1 MMDDNSSNNLQFSQA
16 TTPESMLR
24 VKDCEVARTAEEL
37 IAWIESV
44 HDHYDRT
51 KNYEWIEKRL
61 LKPFYE
67 EIVPLGDL
75 AWHKYLGNP
84 DILLRPNIGNQS
96 YDAEIIDRSSGNE
109 HIMRVEFTSTFRD
122 DDLALRMEYMAL
134 HGAVFMSGKVW
145 RDGTKASGGQIHV
158 VPECEDYESRF
169 EDLVGIIEERVAQKS
184 AMSYAP
190 NTIIAIVFDDI
201 RHRSTTHMPQLQT
214 YLRDILS
221 KQALDKFCGVIIL
234 GTSGKTFLEF
244 GETDFPCS

>member
-169 EDLVGIIEERVAQKS
+169 EDLVGIIRRVEIKQVERGHWKRFRRRSDNTEAWPPRLQERHELSHCCRDRSVALPSQ
-184 AMSYAP
+184 
-190 NTIIAIVFDDI
+190 
-201 RHRSTTHMPQLQT
+201 
-214 YLRDILS
+214 
-221 KQALDKFCGVIIL
+221 
-234 GTSGKTFLEF
+234 
-244 GETDFPCS
+244 